1 MRKLLRNIAR
11 ENMRKMGIEK
21 INKKKP
27 TVDKKGNRI
36 YKSLFSEHW
45 RSCAHFMPEL
55 HTRKKQRGGV
65 IVGRKQRKGALKIV
79 G

>member
-27 TVDKKGNRI
+27 TTDKKGKPIN
-36 YKSLFSEHW
+36 KSLFSEHW
-45 RSCAHFMPEL
+45 RKYAHFMPEL
-55 HTRKKQRGGV
+55 HVRKKQRGGV